1 MKTYL
6 GFDFNEEHELKEAYA
21 YKVTPEQEET
31 ITNMI
36 YYYRHHDVDLMNIHH
51 PGFVSSDLQK
61 LLDILADIMEV

>member
-31 ITNMI
+31 IANMI
-36 YYYRHHDVDLMNIHH
+36 YYYRHHGVDEMIEKH
-51 PGFVSSDLQK
+51 PGFVSTDMQT

>member
-6 GFDFNEEHELKEAYA
+6 GFDFNENHELKEAFA
-21 YKVTPEQEET
+21 YKVTPEQEEK

-36 YYYRHHDVDLMNIHH
+36 YYYKQHDVDLMNIKH
-51 PGFVSSDLQK
+51 PGFVSQDLQT